1 MISAVSGSLEV
12 ASRSIKEYIF
22 SILLFSV
29 KKERL
34 SKFESFC
41 FISKLCILSV
51 EHVEALLN
59 ILLVDDEGDTK
70 FLFES
75 FFKTEIRNGAYSFS
89 FATNGKEAIDLYEKE
104 RFDLILTD
112 LNMPMM
118 SGVELIKRVK
128 ELNPL
133 QLIVILT
140 AYDNKEHREFSESYQ
155 GITFFPKPVD
165 FEELRGILKDFHEN
179 LINS

>member
-1 MISAVSGSLEV
+1 M
-12 ASRSIKEYIF
+12 
-22 SILLFSV
+22 
-29 KKERL
+29 
-34 SKFESFC
+34 
-41 FISKLCILSV
+41 
-51 EHVEALLN
+51 N
-59 ILLVDDEGDTK
+59 ILLVDDESDTK

-89 FATNGKEAIDLYEKE
+89 FATNGKEAIELYEKE
-104 RFDLILTD
+104 KYDLILTD

-128 ELNPL
+128 ELKPL

-140 AYDNKEHREFSESYQ
+140 AYDNEQHREFCESYQ
-155 GITFFPKPVD
+155 GITFFPKPID
-165 FEELRGILKDFHEN
+165 FEELRGSLIEFHEN

>member
-1 MISAVSGSLEV
+1 M
-12 ASRSIKEYIF
+12 
-22 SILLFSV
+22 
-29 KKERL
+29 
-34 SKFESFC
+34 
-41 FISKLCILSV
+41 
-51 EHVEALLN
+51 EALLN

-140 AYDNKEHREFSESYQ
+140 AYDNKEHREFCESYQ
-155 GITFFPKPVD
+155 GITFFPKPID
-165 FEELRGILKDFHEN
+165 FEELRGVLKDFHEN